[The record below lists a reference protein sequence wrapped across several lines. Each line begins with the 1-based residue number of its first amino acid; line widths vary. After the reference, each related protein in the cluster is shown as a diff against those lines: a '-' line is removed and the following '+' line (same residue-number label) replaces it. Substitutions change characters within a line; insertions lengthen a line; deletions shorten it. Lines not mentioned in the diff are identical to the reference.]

1 MVNRFREDL
10 GIDISSVLIP
20 KKGVSLEK
28 WAVIAC
34 DQYTS
39 EPEYWENVDK
49 FVGDSPSTLR
59 LIFPEVYLERE
70 NNTQKKLRIDRIN
83 RTMREYL
90 ENNYFDEI
98 KDSFIYIERTLRNGK
113 IRKGL
118 LFAIDLEL
126 YDYTKGS
133 SSLIRAT
140 EGTILDRLPPRI
152 QIRENACLEL
162 PHIMILVDDPGMSVI
177 EPLSDCKHKMNKL
190 YSFDLMMN
198 GGHIEGYQVNNPEL
212 LIGIYES
219 LMNLKSRE
227 NFIKKYEYDT
237 SSPVSPM
244 LFAVGDGNH
253 SLATA
258 KACWEKLKNS
268 LTESEKLIHPARFA
282 LVELVNIHDPALQFE
297 PIHRILFN
305 VDSGKVLNSFV
316 NFYGDMGR
324 RCGYEY
330 TNGIK
335 HVPVSDKRR
344 HIIPFLSE
352 TKTGYLWVD
361 DPAFTIDVG
370 TLQHFL
376 DHYIQENPEAAIDYV
391 HGSEV
396 VEKLGRKAG
405 NMGFLLSPMNKSD
418 LFMTVIKDGALPRK
432 TFSMGEAV
440 EKRYYLECRKIIPDY
455 LR

>member
-1 MVNRFREDL
+1 MVRKFREEL

-20 KKGVSLEK
+20 KKHISMNK

-39 EPEYWENVDK
+39 EPEYWEKVDM
-49 FVGDSPSTLR
+49 FVGDEPSTLR

-70 NNTQKKLRIDRIN
+70 TTGQKKQRIENIN
-83 RTMREYL
+83 KTMRLYL
-90 ENNYFDEI
+90 DNDYFEEI
-98 KDSFIYIERTLRNGK
+98 QNSFVYIERTVKSGK

-126 YDYTKGS
+126 YDFNKGS

-162 PHIMILVDDPGMSVI
+162 PHIMILVDDPDMSVI
-177 EPLSDCKHKMNKL
+177 EPLAGQKAKMDIL
-190 YSFDLMMN
+190 YSFDLMMG
-198 GGHIEGYQVNNPEL
+198 GGHIEGYRVNDEEL
-212 LIGIYES
+212 LQGIYNS
-219 LMNLKSRE
+219 LIILKSQE
-227 NFIKKYEYDT
+227 TFLKKYNTDP
-237 SSPVSPM
+237 SVSPM

-258 KACWEKLKNS
+258 KACWEKLKKT
-268 LTESEKLIHPARFA
+268 LTDSEKAVHPARYA

-305 VDSGKVLNSFV
+305 ADGEKLLDAFV
-316 NFYGDMGR
+316 KFYGNMGLE
-324 RCGYEY
+324 CGFEY
-330 TNGIK
+330 TGNTDNIPKNENTK
-335 HVPVSDKRR
+335 HV
-344 HIIPFLSE
+344 IPFIVGS
-352 TKTGYLWVD
+352 KTGYIWVRE
-361 DPAFTIDVG
+361 PVFTIDVG

-376 DHYIQENPEAAIDYV
+376 DYFLQENPEVDIDYV
-391 HGSEV
+391 HGRDV
-396 VEKLGRKAG
+396 VEKLGRKDG
-405 NMGFLLSPMNKSD
+405 NMGFLLSPMDKSD
-418 LFMTVIKDGALPRK
+418 LFRTVIADGALPRK
-432 TFSMGEAV
+432 TFSMGEAE
-440 EKRYYLECRKIIPDY
+440 EKRYYLECRKIVPGY